1 MARWIAMITTVLVLT
16 GCGAKFVYHN
26 IDWFVIDY
34 IEDYVDLDSAQKE
47 MLSNKIA
54 AFSTWQQQEEMPRYL
69 HQLEELSLLQP
80 DQFGPRELDLHRT
93 EMQQHYQRLVL
104 HLLPDLYQLAN
115 TLSDAQIE
123 QFMQGVTERQQ
134 EFAEKYRDNTQS
146 QARVRYRERITD
158 NLEEWFGR
166 LSSQQEDVVT
176 QWVNEMKVT
185 TADWIAFHSRL
196 RSELAH
202 LFTQRHD
209 EALFS
214 AQLQALLFA
223 PEQFYSPV
231 LRAKFQYNQAVS
243 DKYLVEIV
251 RLASDKQV
259 TYFRGEINDWQQ
271 LVQELS
277 EDIGTSVRQPPEEQ
291 GASVGQVADAS

>member
-34 IEDYVDLDSAQKE
+34 IEDYVDLDSAQQE
-47 MLSNKIA
+47 MLSEKIA
-54 AFSTWQQQEEMPRYL
+54 AFSIWQQQEEMPRYL
-69 HQLEELSLLQP
+69 NQLEQLSLLQP
-80 DQFGPRELDLHRT
+80 QRFGLQELDLHRT
-93 EMQQHYQRLVL
+93 EMQQHYQRLVM
-104 HLLPDLYQLAN
+104 HLLPDVYQVAN

-123 QFMQGVTERQQ
+123 QFMQGLTERQQ
-134 EFAEKYRDNTQS
+134 EFADKYGDNTQS
-146 QARVRYRERITD
+146 QARARYRERITD

-166 LSSQQEDVVT
+166 ISSQQKDVVI

-185 TADWIAFHSRL
+185 TADWIAFQSRL
-196 RSELAH
+196 RSELTQ
-202 LFTQRHD
+202 LFKQRHN

-214 AQLQALLFA
+214 TQLQALLLD
-223 PEQFYSPV
+223 PVQFYSPV
-231 LRAKFQYNQAVS
+231 LRAKFQYNQATS

-259 TYFRGEINDWQQ
+259 AYFREEINDWQQ

-277 EDIGTSVRQPPEEQ
+277 EDVGTSVRQPPDEQ

>member
-1 MARWIAMITTVLVLT
+1 MVRWIAIIITALVLT
-16 GCGAKFVYHN
+16 GCGAKFVYNN

-34 IEDYVDLDSAQKE
+34 VEDYVELNSTQKAL
-47 MLSNKIA
+47 LSDKIA
-54 AFSTWQQQEEMPRYL
+54 SFSTWQQQEEMPRYL
-69 HQLEELSLLQP
+69 HQLEQLSLLQP
-80 DQFGPRELDLHRT
+80 DQFSPRQLDLHRT
-93 EMQQHYQRLVL
+93 EVQQHYQRLVM
-104 HLLPDLYQLAN
+104 HLLPDAYLLAN

-123 QFMQGVTERQQ
+123 QFMQGLTERQQ
-134 EFAEKYRDNTQS
+134 EFAEKYRDTTQS

-158 NLEEWFGR
+158 NLEEWFGS
-166 LSSQQEDVVT
+166 LSAQQEDVVS

-196 RSELAH
+196 RRELTH
-202 LFTQRHD
+202 LFTLRHN

-231 LRAKFQYNQAVS
+231 LRAKFQYNQAIS

-251 RLASDKQV
+251 RLASDKQIA
-259 TYFRGEINDWQQ
+259 YFRGEINDWQQ

-277 EDIGTSVRQPPEEQ
+277 ADVGTSVRQPPDEQ
-291 GASVGQVADAS
+291 GVSADHVADAS